1 MEEVITVVLYFHRLK
16 KQVDLQVPINIS
28 ATGFVIGVNEA
39 YNLGIDINDLSK
51 CYLRSE
57 NPIALLKGER
67 TLKDFNLNYI
77 LAISDNIGEAY
88 LLRAQIYEAMW
99 DIEKSQS
106 NKKLAVDKR
115 EILNKFGI

>member
-28 ATGFVIGVNEA
+28 ATEFVIGVNEA

-67 TLKDFNLNYI
+67 TLKDFNLKDFNLINGSIINI
-77 LAISDNIGEAY
+77 L
-88 LLRAQIYEAMW
+88 
-99 DIEKSQS
+99 
-106 NKKLAVDKR
+106 
-115 EILNKFGI
+115 

>member
-28 ATGFVIGVNEA
+28 ATEGVNEA

-67 TLKDFNLNYI
+67 TLKDFNLINGSIINI
-77 LAISDNIGEAY
+77 L
-88 LLRAQIYEAMW
+88 
-99 DIEKSQS
+99 
-106 NKKLAVDKR
+106 
-115 EILNKFGI
+115 